1 MPSHKPAAGTERP
14 ARRATSRR
22 AGKPAAR
29 PRTSAPASAPVPE
42 PSRPGAAS
50 AEAAPQRPRRAVA
63 PAASGTIRIEQYR
76 SGIGCI
82 ERQKRTLRALGLR
95 RPRHRVVRTDNPAVR
110 GMVRA
115 IPHLVRIVEGS

>member
-1 MPSHKPAAGTERP
+1 MPSRKPAAGTERP
-14 ARRATSRR
+14 ARR

-29 PRTSAPASAPVPE
+29 PRTSAPAAAPVPE
-42 PSRPGAAS
+42 PSRPGAAP
-50 AEAAPQRPRRAVA
+50 AEAAPQRPVA